1 MRQDRVIFNG
11 VNPFNEFAK
20 CKELTIL
27 LAEDKFILVA
37 TLNSIN
43 IMATFSSIV
52 KVFEGAEEK
61 IREAYTI
68 PLSLVLPLFRL
79 DTKEKENSLTIET
92 TVDKVT
98 LTYNGVSVDTDIFS
112 PNGLTLQQ
120 ISDIDTSTS
129 LEVSPAPFIHMT
141 DVFGIAKDNF
151 CNVDGK
157 TIYISDESKCL
168 INTSDIDYQRKF
180 SLSIQFIR
188 MMKATNCTK
197 LFIGANVVAQTK
209 SGLLLVTSLT
219 KITDPNALK
228 DYMFASKLKS
238 DNIYSLALD
247 KYIKQINLAVQSAD
261 LSVSLDLTKRQLE
274 LTSLSNERVLMQLS
288 DTEIQKEGEFDFF
301 SAIED
306 SSEPIVLNDS
316 RLIKSLASFGKV
328 RIKVCPSFLLAKLGE
343 THKLMFTLGRA

>member
-20 CKELTIL
+20 CKELTVL

-43 IMATFSSIV
+43 IVATFSSIV

-68 PLSLVLPLFRL
+68 PLSLVLPIFRL

-98 LTYNGVSVDTDIFS
+98 LTYNGVSVVTDIFS

-120 ISDIDTSTS
+120 ISDIDTSS
-129 LEVSPAPFIHMT
+129 SMEVNPTPFIHMT
-141 DVFGIAKDNF
+141 DVFGMTKDNF

-168 INTSDIDYQRKF
+168 INTTDTDYKRKF
-180 SLSIQFIR
+180 SVSVQFIR

-197 LFIGANVVAQTK
+197 LFIGNNIVAETK
-209 SGLLLVTSLT
+209 SGLLLVTALT
-219 KITDPNALK
+219 KITDPHALK

-238 DNIYSLALD
+238 DSIYSLALD
-247 KYIKQINLAVQSAD
+247 KYIKQINLAVQSAE
-261 LSVSLDLTKRQLE
+261 LSVSLDLSKKQLA
-274 LTSLSNERVLMQLS
+274 LASLSNEKVLLQLS
-288 DTEIQKEGEFDFF
+288 DREVQKEGDFDFF
-301 SAIED
+301 SDMEET
-306 SSEPIVLNDS
+306 SEPIILNDS

-343 THKLMFTLGRA
+343 THKLMFTLGR